1 MPKTIQPKKENIPA
15 GPSTTAPHPGEYLLD
30 DFLIPRGITQK
41 AFAQHIGVAPVVI
54 NDIAKGRRGLTP
66 KLAMMIAKALGTE
79 LQFWLNAQ
87 IAWEYAKEV
96 QRLKKTGELKTVNAI
111 KRMKEMAE
119 PVGAE

>member
-1 MPKTIQPKKENIPA
+1 MSKKIYPKKENIPA
-15 GPSTTAPHPGEYLLD
+15 GPSTTAPYPGEYLLD
-30 DFLIPRGITQK
+30 DFLTPRGISQK

-54 NDIAKGRRGLTP
+54 NDICKGRRGLTP

-87 IAWEYAKEV
+87 IAWEYSREV

-111 KRMKEMAE
+111 KPMKEALE
-119 PVGAE
+119 PVGVE

>member
-1 MPKTIQPKKENIPA
+1 MPVLLKPKKEGIPA
-15 GPSTTAPHPGEYLLD
+15 SPSTTAPHPGEYLID

-41 AFAQHIGVAPVVI
+41 TFAEHIGVAPVVI
-54 NDIAKGRRGLTP
+54 NDICKGRRGLTP

-87 IAWEYAKEV
+87 ISWEYAREV

-111 KRMKEMAE
+111 KPMKTLD
-119 PVGAE
+119 PVEA